1 MVVVGVDFAPMTTR
15 CPSCGADA
23 TGKFCSSC
31 GAPLAGA
38 LCSNC
43 RAPLTPGAK
52 FCHRCGAPAGVNA
65 AASASP
71 SGVGNALPWAVAGI
85 ALLALI
91 ALAAGQRFGRPRE
104 EPQPVDAPFAA
115 PGAAPGRAP
124 DISSMSPAE
133 RAERL
138 YDRIMSAAERGK
150 VDSVRF
156 FLPMA
161 MQAYAAIGDLSVDQ
175 HYDVGRLAEVGGEQA
190 VVAAHADSILA
201 KQPTH
206 LLGLLLASRAAG
218 LRNDRA
224 GAQRYLERLARAS
237 SAEMRKAL
245 PEYELHRND
254 IESAMA
260 EYRRAGGK

>member
-1 MVVVGVDFAPMTTR
+1 MTAPPLTTR

-38 LCSNC
+38 LCPNC
-43 RAPLTPGAK
+43 RAALTPGAK
-52 FCHRCGAPAGVNA
+52 YCHRCGASA
-65 AASASP
+65 AARGATP
-71 SGVGNALPWAVAGI
+71 RESGVGNALPWAVAGI

-91 ALAAGQRFGRPRE
+91 ALAAGQRFGRAS
-104 EPQPVDAPFAA
+104 EPQQTADAPFASSGGA
-115 PGAAPGRAP
+115 PARAP

-175 HYDVGRLAEVGGEQA
+175 HYDVGRLAEVAGEEQA
-190 VVAAHADSILA
+190 VTAHADSILRQ
-201 KQPTH
+201 QPSH
-206 LLGLLLASRAAG
+206 LLGLLLASRGAV

-224 GAQRYLERLARAS
+224 ASQRYLDRLARAEP
-237 SAEMRKAL
+237 AELRKAL

-254 IESAMA
+254 IETALA
-260 EYRRAGGK
+260 EYRRAGGR

>member
-1 MVVVGVDFAPMTTR
+1 MTASTSR

-23 TGKFCSSC
+23 TGRFCSNC

-38 LCSNC
+38 LCAAC
-43 RAPLTPGAK
+43 RAPLSAGAK
-52 FCHRCGAPAGVNA
+52 FCHRCGAPAGLTANA
-65 AASASP
+65 AP
-71 SGVGNALPWAVAGI
+71 RESGVGNALPWAVAGI

-91 ALAAGQRFGRPRE
+91 ALAAGQRFGRTRE
-104 EPQPVDAPFAA
+104 PAPETAGAPFA
-115 PGAAPGRAP
+115 PGAARAP

-161 MQAYAAIGDLSVDQ
+161 MQAYASIGDLSADQ
-175 HYDVGRLAEVGGEQA
+175 HYDVGRLAEVAGEESI
-190 VVAAHADSILA
+190 VAAHADSILRS
-201 KQPTH
+201 QPSH

-224 GAQRYLERLARAS
+224 GAQRYLERLARAEP
-237 SAEMRKAL
+237 AELRKAL

-254 IESAMA
+254 IDTALA
-260 EYRRAGGK
+260 EFRRAGGR